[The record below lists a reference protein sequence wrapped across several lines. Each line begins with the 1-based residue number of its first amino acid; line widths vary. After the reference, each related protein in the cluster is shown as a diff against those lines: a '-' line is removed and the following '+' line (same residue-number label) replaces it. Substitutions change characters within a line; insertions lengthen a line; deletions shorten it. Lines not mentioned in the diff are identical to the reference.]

1 MAKKSGSNSSRSER
15 RAGRQRAERAR
26 EHGLP
31 PRKEPPTRVRA
42 STPEPGSAPDS
53 EGRSTDAPPA
63 RPAKSA
69 GIPTLVKV
77 VGVAVLL
84 LIGAYLLSQKRD
96 AALTETQPAPEP
108 PAAASAAPTTEV
120 RAEPEAQPAPSST
133 QAAPPA
139 AAPEAPAPVVSV
151 TPPTKP
157 LVVAPVVPGL
167 AVSAP
172 ARPRVEK
179 PPAAS
184 KPAAI
189 AAPAAP
195 AAPLRSPAPVAAP
208 PAAPPKPALRPAPPV
223 DNPY

>member
-15 RAGRQRAERAR
+15 RAGRQRAER
-26 EHGLP
+26 HGLP

-42 STPEPGSAPDS
+42 STPEPGSARDS
-53 EGRSTDAPPA
+53 EGRSSDAPPA

-84 LIGAYLLSQKRD
+84 LIGAYLLSQQRD
-96 AALTETQPAPEP
+96 AALTETPPAPEP
-108 PAAASAAPTTEV
+108 PAAASAAPTAEV
-120 RAEPEAQPAPSST
+120 LAEPDAQPAPSST

-139 AAPEAPAPVVSV
+139 PAPAPEAPAPVVSV

-157 LVVAPVVPGL
+157 LVAAPVVPGL

-172 ARPRVEK
+172 AKPRVEK
-179 PPAAS
+179 PPVAS

-208 PAAPPKPALRPAPPV
+208 PAAPPKPAPPV